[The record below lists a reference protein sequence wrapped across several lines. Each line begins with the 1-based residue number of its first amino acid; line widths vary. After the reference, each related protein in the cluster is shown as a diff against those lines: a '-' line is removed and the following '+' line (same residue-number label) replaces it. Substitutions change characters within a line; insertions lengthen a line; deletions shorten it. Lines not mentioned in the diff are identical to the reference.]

1 MPELTRQTVAYDA
14 DPIVVKVGTR
24 VLTLPDGRLDES
36 RIASL
41 SDQLCQIGAGKKRQV
56 VLVSSGAV
64 GAGIGRLGLSK
75 RPTDLAG
82 LQAAAA
88 VGQSHVIEAYNQA
101 FAKYETH
108 VAQVLLTADDL
119 NDRRRYLNVR
129 NTIHALFEYGAMP
142 IVNEN
147 DTVRTEELSRNVG
160 DNDRLAAMVANL
172 IDASLLVILSDVEGL
187 YDGDPSDPLSKII
200 PVIDDINNK
209 TLDLVCPMKQGEG
222 PVLSRG
228 GMASKLESAQV
239 VTRAGG
245 SVIIAGGKVPNV
257 LVDLMEGK
265 RIGTLLLGEGGILNA
280 RKRWIGWA
288 ALPQGKLVLDAG
300 AVKAVESNGSSLL
313 SVGIASV
320 VGRFDKGDI
329 IALCDVNGIEI
340 ARGLTN
346 YSSQD
351 LAKIIGLSTEEAAN
365 VLGRS
370 AYSVAIHRNDLAL
383 TRSVHEDGSLHEKDR
398 VKGDG

>member
-1 MPELTRQTVAYDA
+1 MPELTRQTIAFDA

-24 VLTLPDGRLDES
+24 VLTLPDGRLDEN
-36 RIASL
+36 RIAAL
-41 SDQLCQIGAGKKRQV
+41 SDQLCRIGAGKTRQV

-64 GAGIGRLGLSK
+64 GAGIGRLGLDQ

-88 VGQSHVIEAYNQA
+88 VGQSHMIEAYNQA
-101 FAKYETH
+101 FSKYETH
-108 VAQVLLTADDL
+108 VAQVLLTGDDL
-119 NDRRRYLNVR
+119 NDRRRYLNIR
-129 NTIHALFEYGAMP
+129 NTIHALFEFGAMP

-147 DTVRTEELSRNVG
+147 DTVRTEELSRNMG

-187 YDGDPSDPLSKII
+187 YDGDPADPTSKII
-200 PVIDDINNK
+200 PIIEDIDNK
-209 TLDLVCPMKQGEG
+209 TLDLVCPMEQGEG

-265 RIGTLLLGEGGILNA
+265 SIGTLLLGEGGLLNA

-288 ALPQGKLVLDAG
+288 AQPQGSVVLDAG
-300 AVKAVESNGSSLL
+300 AVKAVELKGSSLL
-313 SVGIASV
+313 SVGLISV
-320 VGRFDKGDI
+320 AGQFDKGDV
-329 IALCDVNGIEI
+329 IAMYDADGTEI

-346 YSSQD
+346 YSSID
-351 LAKIIGLSTEEAAN
+351 LAKTLGLSTEEIAD

-370 AYSVAIHRNDLAL
+370 AYSVTIHRNDLTL
-383 TRSVHEDGSLHEKDR
+383 TRSVIESD
-398 VKGDG
+398 

>member
-1 MPELTRQTVAYDA
+1 MPELTRQTIAFDA

-24 VLTLPDGRLDES
+24 VLTLPDGRLDEN
-36 RIASL
+36 RIAAL
-41 SDQLCQIGAGKKRQV
+41 SDQLCRIGAGKTRQV

-64 GAGIGRLGLSK
+64 GAGIGRLGLDQ

-88 VGQSHVIEAYNQA
+88 VGQSHMIEAYNQA
-101 FAKYETH
+101 FSKYETH
-108 VAQVLLTADDL
+108 VAQVLLTGDDL
-119 NDRRRYLNVR
+119 NDRRRYLNIR
-129 NTIHALFEYGAMP
+129 NTIHSLFEFGAMP

-147 DTVRTEELSRNVG
+147 DTVRTEELSRNMG

-187 YDGDPSDPLSKII
+187 YDGDPADPTSKII
-200 PVIDDINNK
+200 PIIEDIDNK
-209 TLDLVCPMKQGEG
+209 TLDLVCPMEQGEG

-265 RIGTLLLGEGGILNA
+265 SIGTLLLGEGGLLNA

-288 ALPQGKLVLDAG
+288 AQPQGSVVLDAG
-300 AVKAVESNGSSLL
+300 AVKAVELKGSSLL
-313 SVGIASV
+313 SVGLISV
-320 VGRFDKGDI
+320 AGQFDKGDV
-329 IALCDVNGIEI
+329 IAMCDADGTEI

-346 YSSQD
+346 YSSID
-351 LAKIIGLSTEEAAN
+351 LAKTLGLSTEEIAD

-370 AYSVAIHRNDLAL
+370 AYSVTIHRNDLTL
-383 TRSVHEDGSLHEKDR
+383 TRSVIESD
-398 VKGDG
+398 